1 MRDELLDYYER
12 ELIYLRHMGAGF
24 AAKYPK
30 IAGRLLLESGKCE
43 DPHVERLME
52 AFAFLAARVHL
63 KVDDGFPTVVQ
74 ALFQILYP
82 HYLRPLPSMSVAEFH
97 LDPEQGKLTTG
108 LPVPRHSMLYSRP
121 VEGFPCKFRTC
132 RDFTIWPVA
141 VRAAQ
146 WRAPDQFRLQG
157 RTGDAV
163 AALRLELEC
172 LPDVVFAELQLDS
185 LRFFLSGDGNLTSSL
200 IELLCNNCLDVVIR
214 DPDNPSANV
223 RLPASRVRQVGFDED
238 DSMLPYPRRSFAG
251 FRLLQEY
258 FAFPE
263 KFAFIEISGLGALPA
278 SGFGRRAEMVFL
290 IGPHERAERRQ
301 MLELGVTAKTF
312 RLGCC
317 PIVNLFEQVSEPV
330 PIDHKSHEYRI
341 VADARREH
349 AIDIFSV
356 NQVTGVVPGSAD
368 AVHYEPMYSFRHS
381 ASKEKTTAFWYA
393 SRQPS
398 AWRTDK
404 GSDVYVTL
412 ADISGRT
419 ADLPGVTTL
428 TARLTCSN
436 GMLPARLS
444 FGNDDGDFQLEEG
457 GPITRIIALVK
468 PTTPLQPP
476 EDRALLWR
484 LASQLSLNYLSLVGD
499 GVDSLREILKLHDFS
514 DSPHAARQI
523 AGIAKLESRPHWTRV
538 TSQYG
543 VNFARGTRIELEIDE
558 ENFAGSGV
566 YTFAALLERF
576 FGLYVS
582 INSFSQL
589 VVRTRQ
595 RKGILKEWPP
605 RAGDRIVA

>member
-1 MRDELLDYYER
+1 MRDELLEYYER

-43 DPHVERLME
+43 DPHVERLLE

-63 KVDDGFPTVVQ
+63 KVDDEFPAIVQ

-97 LDPEQGKLTTG
+97 LDPEQGKLTSG
-108 LPVPRHSMLYSRP
+108 HHVPRHATLYSRP
-121 VEGFPCKFRTC
+121 VDGSPCKFRTC
-132 RDFTIWPVA
+132 RDLTLWPVT

-146 WRAPDQFRLQG
+146 WRTPDQLKLPG
-157 RTGDAV
+157 RTGGAV

-172 LPDVVFAELQLDS
+172 LPDVAFRELDLPS
-185 LRFFLSGDGNLTSSL
+185 LRFFLSGDGNLTNSL
-200 IELLCNNCLDVVIR
+200 IELLCNNCLEVVIR
-214 DPDNPSANV
+214 DPDKPSAAV
-223 RLPASRVRQVGFDED
+223 TLPGSRIRQVGFDED
-238 DSMLPYPRRSFAG
+238 DAMLPYPRRSFAG

-263 KFAFIEISGLGALPA
+263 KFSFLELSGLEALA
-278 SGFGRRAEMVFL
+278 AAGMGRRAEAVFL

-301 MLELGVTAKTF
+301 VLELGVTARTF

-317 PIVNLFEQVSEPV
+317 PVVNLFEQASEPIA
-330 PIDHKSHEYRI
+330 IDHKSHEYRI

-349 AIDIFSV
+349 ATDIFSV
-356 NQVTGVVPGSAD
+356 NQVTGVVPGIPD
-368 AVHYEPMYSFRHS
+368 AVHYEPMYSFRHGEMTDK
-381 ASKEKTTAFWYA
+381 ATAFWFT

-412 ADISGRT
+412 ADLSGHT
-419 ADLPGVTTL
+419 AEPGVTTL

-436 GMLPARLS
+436 GMLPARLA
-444 FGNDDGDFQLEEG
+444 FGNEDGDFQLEDG

-476 EDRALLWR
+476 SDRGLLWR
-484 LASQLSLNYLSLVGD
+484 LASQLSLNYLSLVGEGID
-499 GVDSLREILKLHDFS
+499 PLREILKVHDFS
-514 DSPHAARQI
+514 DSQHAGRQI
-523 AGIAKLESRPHWTRV
+523 AGIIGLKSKPHWTRV
-538 TSQYG
+538 TSDYG
-543 VNFARGTRIELEIDE
+543 VNFARGTRVELELDE
-558 ENFAGSGV
+558 ENFAGMGV
-566 YTFAALLERF
+566 YTFSAMLERF
-576 FGLYVS
+576 LGLYVS

-595 RKGILKEWPP
+595 RKGILKEWAP
-605 RAGDRIVA
+605 RAGERILI